1 MTIGNRG
8 ARRRKQ
14 IFTDRMLRAFIE
26 TADSFEGK
34 RLLLTEIEACVDA
47 RLKTLEPSWSL
58 RGLWQLLVK
67 KVAVHRIDGMLRR
80 LQAGLVE
87 RYS

>member
-1 MTIGNRG
+1 VPADASGYLPIGL
-8 ARRRKQ
+8 
-14 IFTDRMLRAFIE
+14 LRAFIE

-67 KVAVHRIDGMLRR
+67 RSPFIGSMECFAGCR
-80 LQAGLVE
+80 LD
-87 RYS
+87 